1 MARRSLQTAGKRER
15 EQAKRERR
23 ERKEVKKAARNAAD
37 AGWQIVKSG
46 AVAPSA
52 RDGFDAAFVVNL
64 VSGSSTREVVV
75 EFEAPS
81 AVASVVYAE
90 EVTRSYLSDAE
101 PPQHLAVGAGGVV
114 RVISG
119 PRTTAR
125 PAS

>member
-23 ERKEVKKAARNAAD
+23 ERKEAKKAARNAAD

-46 AVAPSA
+46 AVAPA
-52 RDGFDAAFVVNL
+52 GDGFEAAFVVNL

-75 EFEAPS
+75 EFAAPS
-81 AVASVVYAE
+81 AVASSVYAE

-101 PPQHLAVGAGGVV
+101 PPQHLAVEAGGVV